1 MVASDAPVSRR
12 YHAESCF
19 HVAAGADVDSAIMM
33 GAPGALRPAISEQ
46 DLTNEPAPEKRYLG
60 LAPIALPAERL
71 TTTLPALDA
80 IAGRGPVAAGDVVPD
95 LAGIAHLCRY
105 TNGILRRW
113 TSPWGREMAFRAASC
128 TGARYH
134 LELYL
139 IAGDLPG
146 LAAGVYHY
154 SPQDH
159 ALRCLRPGDWR
170 GALAEAAGQQPDLVA
185 APVTFV
191 AASHFWRN
199 AWRYQERSYR
209 NCWWDVGTMLA
220 NTLAVAN
227 SLALPASIVTGFDDE
242 VLADL
247 VDIDG
252 GREAVMAL
260 LPVGRRGRPLPTNP
274 RPARVLHPTIA
285 SSPREVPYPGIQRTH
300 QAGNLRA
307 DDVAS
312 WREGRFTRSQRQAPG
327 DGAIR
332 DIPALDHAPLPAMPI
347 EEVIARRRS
356 NRHYDAD
363 RALDPALVGQVLA
376 TAAARPR
383 IDAIAPGSPTIADV
397 YLLVNG
403 VAGLPRGTWVVS
415 ADGKG
420 LELLR
425 EADLREHCARLAC
438 TQAYAAEAHV
448 DVYLLGD
455 LDPVF
460 ARWGERGY
468 RLAQLEPTL
477 HLGRLQL
484 AAHAL
489 GLGAVGSVSDD
500 AAVIETFSPRAAGH
514 AFLTVGV
521 FGIPRKATTGE
532 VDASTKFIKRL

>member
-1 MVASDAPVSRR
+1 MVASDAPISRR

-19 HVAAGADVDSAIMM
+19 HVVAGDSVDAAIMM

-46 DLTNEPAPEKRYLG
+46 DLTIEPGPEKRYAG
-60 LAPIALPAERL
+60 LASLPLPADGL

-80 IAGRGPVAAGDVVPD
+80 IAGAGPVAAGDVVPD
-95 LAGIAHLCRY
+95 LAAVAHLCRL

-113 TSPWGREMAFRAASC
+113 TSPWGRDMAFRAASC

-134 LELYL
+134 LELYVV
-139 IAGDLPG
+139 AGDLPG
-146 LAAGVYHY
+146 LTAGVYHY

-159 ALRCLRPGDWR
+159 ALRCIRPGDWR
-170 GALAEAAGQQPDLVA
+170 GALATATDGQADIVA
-185 APVTFV
+185 APATLVV
-191 AASHFWRN
+191 ASHFWRN

-227 SLALPASIVTGFDDE
+227 SLALPASIVTGFDDGI
-242 VLADL
+242 VADL

-252 GREAVMAL
+252 AREAVMAL
-260 LPVGRRGRPLPTNP
+260 APIGRWGRALPDNP
-274 RPARVLHPTIA
+274 RPARPLHATIA
-285 SSPREVPYPGIQRTH
+285 PSPREIPYPAIQRAH
-300 QAGNLRA
+300 LAGLLRA
-307 DDVAS
+307 GEVAA
-312 WREGRFTRSQRQAPG
+312 WR
-327 DGAIR
+327 DGAFAR
-332 DIPALDHAPLPAMPI
+332 QEPPATGPTRNLPALDPALRPSAPI

-356 NRHYDAD
+356 NRHYDAG
-363 RALDPALVGQVLA
+363 RALDPSLVAAVLT

-383 IDAIAPGSPTIADV
+383 IDAIEPGSPTIGDV
-397 YLLVNG
+397 YLVING
-403 VAGLPRGTWVVS
+403 VDGLPRGAWVVA
-415 ADGKG
+415 ADGAG
-420 LELLR
+420 IELLS
-425 EADLREHCARLAC
+425 EADLRERCARLAC
-438 TQAYAAEAHV
+438 TQTYTSEAQV
-448 DVYLLGD
+448 NVYLLGD
-455 LDPVF
+455 LEPVF

-477 HLGRLQL
+477 HLGRMQL

-521 FGIPRKATTGE
+521 FGIPRKATQSE
-532 VDASTKFIKRL
+532 VDASTKFIKR